1 MELITQMDGVAGG
14 VLAIV
19 AFLLLIAVLRSLIR
33 VCPSNHILVVTG
45 GTETVVEGKKYGFR
59 LQKGGWTFVIPFI
72 QSVQFLDITIIPIN
86 VQVDNVN
93 SANGI
98 TVGSDAT
105 ACVCIDDMDKVLLYS
120 AVQQLLGKSREQIQE
135 QIQQTM
141 IGNFRAALNKTTPLQ
156 AIGMVESVESIEQQ
170 EQNESSNAQ
179 SQSSSEESAAD
190 ADQAKDDAH
199 TSESRQTRD
208 GERAIFRRFLLED
221 CREDLSAFGMNVVS
235 VSLQRIWDTSNYIA
249 NLANKTLS
257 RKRQE
262 VEIEESRLKARAERA
277 ESDSKRRML
286 VAENRATE
294 KILQSRQEVELFR
307 RQCDADVHRSKLEA
321 DSAVVMARS
330 TGQRH
335 IEEVSA
341 KLQELKN
348 SSEVIVEAEAKRHA
362 AEILAEGE
370 AKAVEIVQQTHNDLL
385 LQKVDLL
392 KNTGDTGK
400 IALFITQ
407 LPHLFE
413 AYRTHAKSLKVDN
426 LLVLNVEDG
435 FNSAVNRGPAAFVD
449 FLKCFEQ
456 GLGISVR
463 ELITRKQTETS
474 VISED
479 EAPLDPIREGGVS

>member
-1 MELITQMDGVAGG
+1 
-14 VLAIV
+14 
-19 AFLLLIAVLRSLIR
+19 
-33 VCPSNHILVVTG
+33 
-45 GTETVVEGKKYGFR
+45 
-59 LQKGGWTFVIPFI
+59 
-72 QSVQFLDITIIPIN
+72 
-86 VQVDNVN
+86 
-93 SANGI
+93 
-98 TVGSDAT
+98 
-105 ACVCIDDMDKVLLYS
+105 
-120 AVQQLLGKSREQIQE
+120 
-135 QIQQTM
+135 M

-190 ADQAKDDAH
+190 ADQAKDDGH

-294 KILQSRQEVELFR
+294 KILQSRQDVELFR

-330 TGQRH
+330 TGQRR

-456 GLGISVR
+456 GLGISVK

>member
-1 MELITQMDGVAGG
+1 MEEIITQSGGIAGG
-14 VLAIV
+14 VLAVI
-19 AFLLLIAVLRSLIR
+19 AFLVLIAGLRALVR

-45 GTETVVEGKKYGFR
+45 GVETVVEGKKYGFR

-72 QSVQFLDITIIPIN
+72 QSAQFIDITIIPIN

-120 AVQQLLGKSREQIQE
+120 AVQQLLGKSRTQIQE

-141 IGNFRAALNKTTPLQ
+141 IGNFRATLNKTTPLQ
-156 AIGMVESVESIEQQ
+156 AIGMDESLESMGEP
-170 EQNESSNAQ
+170 ETT
-179 SQSSSEESAAD
+179 ESAAAPTQTPSQEEA
-190 ADQAKDDAH
+190 ADNGQESGGAPQTKDGD
-199 TSESRQTRD
+199 
-208 GERAIFRRFLLED
+208 RAIFRRLLLED

-262 VEIEESRLKARAERA
+262 VEIEEARLQARAERA

-294 KILQSRQEVELFR
+294 KILQARQGVELFR
-307 RQCDADVHRSKLEA
+307 RQSDAAIHRAKLEA
-321 DSAVVMARS
+321 DSGIVKARS
-330 TGQRH
+330 SGQRR
-335 IEEVSA
+335 IEEITA
-341 KLQELKN
+341 ELQKLKN
-348 SSEVIVEAEAKRHA
+348 RSEVIVEAEAKRSA

-370 AKAVEIVQQTHNDLL
+370 GKAVEIVQQTENDLL
-385 LQKVDLL
+385 QQKVDLL
-392 KNTGDTGK
+392 KETGDTGK

-407 LPHLFE
+407 LPHLFD
-413 AYRTHAKSLKVDN
+413 AYRSHAKSLKVDN
-426 LLVLNVEDG
+426 LLVLNEEDG

-449 FLKCFEQ
+449 FLRCFEQ
-456 GLGISVR
+456 GFGISVKD
-463 ELITRKQTETS
+463 LITRKGAGNPPETGT
-474 VISED
+474 
-479 EAPLDPIREGGVS
+479 AATQEGGVS